1 MKVVL
6 RKDVEKL
13 GRQGSIVEVA
23 DGYAR
28 NYLIPKGFALV
39 ATEGNIKKVEEEKK
53 QERIK
58 YEREKNRALKIAE
71 KISKITCTIRK
82 QVGDENKIFGSVTS
96 ADISEALR
104 EEGIEIDKR
113 NIEVEDIKTLGVY
126 SAKIKLHPEVIVDVK
141 VWVVRK

>member
-39 ATEGNIKKVEEEKK
+39 ATEGNIRKVEEEKK

-82 QVGDENKIFGSVTS
+82 QVGEENKIFGSVTS